1 MSKLKDIRLKN
12 KISQEQL
19 AVDVGVTVRY
29 IAFLESGKR
38 KPSIDVAFKIAKAL
52 QTTVDNI
59 FCLLSVRIV
68 HLENRKELKDG
79 TDRKRLGVTTGIE
92 TFFAT

>member
-59 FCLLSVRIV
+59 FLDLFLCCHIRFIFPDFVIQK
-68 HLENRKELKDG
+68 HLILQ
-79 TDRKRLGVTTGIE
+79 
-92 TFFAT
+92 